1 MCEFLERMR
10 LTGTPT
16 EEVRKWSGMT
26 HRVVELT
33 GPFPTPDEMRVE
45 LWLHEESATR
55 LLDMCDWIDAEF
67 HKVQAENANLREQ
80 VTQLKSEWESERDYA
95 DQMEAKEKRAVGEN
109 DKLREIVDGLT
120 WCCEHYSCRQECP
133 LYDVSEPDHCREV
146 SIKRELG
153 IEVEDD

>member
-55 LLDMCDWIDAEF
+55 LLDMCDRIDAEF
-67 HKVQAENANLREQ
+67 RKVQAENA
-80 VTQLKSEWESERDYA
+80 
-95 DQMEAKEKRAVGEN
+95 
-109 DKLREIVDGLT
+109 KLRELLADTLIDPRDYCAKYGIDYDGWDSANDDIDRRL
-120 WCCEHYSCRQECP
+120 
-133 LYDVSEPDHCREV
+133 
-146 SIKRELG
+146 RELG
-153 IEVEDD
+153 IEVEDA

>member
-67 HKVQAENANLREQ
+67 HKVQAENA
-80 VTQLKSEWESERDYA
+80 
-95 DQMEAKEKRAVGEN
+95 
-109 DKLREIVDGLT
+109 KLRELCDDFYKCLDT
-120 WCCEHYSCRQECP
+120 A
-133 LYDVSEPDHCREV
+133 LYLAKDAGYPVMPDQKLFDSLYPRM
-146 SIKRELG
+146 RELG
-153 IEVEDD
+153 IEVDW

>member
-67 HKVQAENANLREQ
+67 HKVQAENA
-80 VTQLKSEWESERDYA
+80 
-95 DQMEAKEKRAVGEN
+95 
-109 DKLREIVDGLT
+109 KLRKLVRRYSEYTDQDRCEGCVLKRSCNDGEVDECWQIAEIRDM
-120 WCCEHYSCRQECP
+120 E
-133 LYDVSEPDHCREV
+133 
-146 SIKRELG
+146 KELG
-153 IEVEDD
+153 VLDE